1 MGGWLVGLNMRL
13 SLCSSPGAVAEGLRR
28 VWGSPQRPEGTWLG
42 SEGKASRGNAAIS
55 WSRLPGSVPTGVS
68 PRLVPIWRP
77 LLGFGLETSTPELQ
91 RCGAT
96 SNWAS
101 PVQHQWAR

>member
-1 MGGWLVGLNMRL
+1 MALW
-13 SLCSSPGAVAEGLRR
+13 SQHEAVALLFTRGCGRRTQEGL
-28 VWGSPQRPEGTWLG
+28 GEPEGPWLG

-77 LLGFGLETSTPELQ
+77 LLGSGLETSTPELQ
-91 RCGAT
+91 QCLTGPHQSST
-96 SNWAS
+96 SMPS
-101 PVQHQWAR
+101 KGVKSGL